1 MNWWIDEKVQ
11 LCDWWID
18 ELMKKVQLCDWW
30 IDELMKKV
38 QLCYLMNWW
47 IDEQNWWIDE
57 KVQVCYLMN
66 WWIDELFDELMKC
79 YFENWWIDE
88 KLTKTHDFW
97 TISKDSSLYK
107 ISKIQ
112 RFLNISTYCSEN
124 KAVRE
129 ICIFVRETGIT
140 RPVYMVPEDAPDNNS
155 LNLYWFGCLHSFLT
169 KTVFMCSV
177 MLVFAH
183 LEVCKCFCQA
193 SFPHARTFC

>member
-1 MNWWIDEKVQ
+1 MKKFSCVIDELMNWWKKFSCVIDELMNWWKKFS
-11 LCDWWID
+11 CAIWWID
-18 ELMKKVQLCDWW
+18 ELMNKIDELMKKCKCVIWW
-30 IDELMKKV
+30 IDELMNF
-38 QLCYLMNWW
+38 LMNWW
-47 IDEQNWWIDE
+47 SVILKI
-57 KVQVCYLMN
+57 
-66 WWIDELFDELMKC
+66 DELMKNLPKHMI
-79 YFENWWIDE
+79 FGQFLKIVAF
-88 KLTKTHDFW
+88 TKFR
-97 TISKDSSLYK
+97 
-107 ISKIQ
+107 KIQ